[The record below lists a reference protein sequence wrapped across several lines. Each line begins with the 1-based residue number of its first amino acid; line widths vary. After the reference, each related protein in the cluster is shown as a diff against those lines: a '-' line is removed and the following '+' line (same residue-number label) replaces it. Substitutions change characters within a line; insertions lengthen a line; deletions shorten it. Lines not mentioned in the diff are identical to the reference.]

1 MVFNLVLWAFI
12 GGVMGWLLFWAAD
25 VIPAR
30 SATRHTVHHSDQ
42 RTPAWAQFMAAIR
55 SKNTAVHD
63 STCFRLRLA
72 VEALSALG
80 LAYLWWTHGYSDMFF
95 SAALV
100 FSYLLLIMVIDLKYR
115 LIPNRLTYPGIVL
128 LVTLHLATGSETTL
142 HYFVGGGMAFAIFFL
157 TAWISPGNLGGGDV
171 KLATLIGL
179 AYGFP
184 NMLLVFL
191 VGTLAGGVAV
201 VYLLIAQK
209 RTLSS
214 SMPYAPFL
222 CLGALV
228 GFLFNPFFL
237 FG

>member
-1 MVFNLVLWAFI
+1 MAFHLVLWAFI
-12 GGVMGWLLFWAAD
+12 GGMTGWLLFRAAD
-25 VIPAR
+25 LIPAQSVIGR
-30 SATRHTVHHSDQ
+30 TIQQADQ
-42 RTPAWAQFMAAIR
+42 RAPAWAQFMASIR
-55 SKNTAVHD
+55 SKNTTVHD
-63 STCFRLRLA
+63 NARFRLRLA
-72 VEALSALG
+72 VEALSALA
-80 LAYLWWTHGYSDMFF
+80 LAYMWWMHGYSIMFF

-128 LVTLHLATGSETTL
+128 LLALHLATGSQAAT
-142 HYFVGGGMAFAIFFL
+142 HYLVGGVMAFAIFFL
-157 TAWISPGNLGGGDV
+157 TAWIRPGSLGGGDI

-201 VYLLIAQK
+201 VYLSMIERRA
-209 RTLSS
+209 LSS
-214 SMPYAPFL
+214 SIPYAPFL
-222 CLGALV
+222 CLGALA